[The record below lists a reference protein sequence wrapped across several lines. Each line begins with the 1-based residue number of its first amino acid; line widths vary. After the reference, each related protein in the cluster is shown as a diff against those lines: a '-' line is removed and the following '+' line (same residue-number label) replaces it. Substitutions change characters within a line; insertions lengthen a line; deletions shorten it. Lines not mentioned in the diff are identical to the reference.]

1 MEQVSIHKKSRTE
14 IKSIVDGWKR
24 LLSSYYGRYLS
35 KNEKEHCE
43 ALKSGIKRY
52 EVMLNSTDEE
62 YIYEFQGKMVNDIL
76 PQVMKF

>member
-1 MEQVSIHKKSRTE
+1 MIDSWRRI
-14 IKSIVDGWKR
+14 
-24 LLSSYYGRYLS
+24 LYSYSGCYLS

-62 YIYEFQGKMVNDIL
+62 YIYEFKGKIVNDIL
-76 PQVMKF
+76 PKEMKF

>member
-1 MEQVSIHKKSRTE
+1 MESASIQKSSRDE

-24 LLSSYYGRYLS
+24 LLSSYSGRYLS
-35 KNEKEHCE
+35 KYEKEHCE

-62 YIYEFQGKMVNDIL
+62 YIYVFQGKMVNDVL
-76 PQVMKF
+76 PQVIKF